1 MPSPPCLGA
10 ASKPENNMSED
21 IIFTV
26 GFMGIT
32 AFVLYLAWQFNAK
45 SRGDIRTQ
53 YEQLAKTFSLNLDI
67 PKPSMRGLKQDPP
80 VAHGKHQK
88 RDVSIFSK
96 SYGLDNLRQTDTCI
110 RLQTRAS
117 KKIHFILSKRNLSG
131 KVGQIGRHKELK
143 TGDAQ
148 FDDQFI
154 LRSKVE
160 SEIILPL
167 FEDSTRTFISKQL
180 SSDTGFLTLED
191 GVLSYIEFGLIET
204 DEKRLHIERMLTS
217 MSQWADSLEK
227 SRK

>member
-1 MPSPPCLGA
+1 MDG
-10 ASKPENNMSED
+10 N
-21 IIFTV
+21 IIFTIT
-26 GFMGIT
+26 FMGIT
-32 AFVLYLAWQFNAK
+32 AIVFYIAWRFNAK
-45 SRGDIRTQ
+45 SRGDIRVQ
-53 YEQLAKTFSLNLDI
+53 YEQLAKTCSLKLDI
-67 PKPSMRGLKQDPP
+67 PKSSMRGLKQDPP
-80 VAHGKHQK
+80 VAHGKLQK

-117 KKIHFILSKRNLSG
+117 KKIHFVLSKRNLSG

-143 TGDAQ
+143 TGDEQ
-148 FDDQFI
+148 FDNQFI

-160 SEIILPL
+160 AAIILPM
-167 FEDSTRTFISKQL
+167 FEDSTRTFICKQL

-227 SRK
+227 FRK